1 MKKIETTVI
10 ECAAEAYCVAAATLS
25 TTTDIRQELSNQ
37 SLKLV
42 AFISCIEDELD
53 VSIDLREAAA
63 LRTIGDFV
71 EKVNQL
77 AEAE

>member
-10 ECAAEAYCVAAATLS
+10 ECAAEAYCVDAATLS
-25 TTTDIRQELSNQ
+25 TATDIRQELSNQ